1 MARRQRR
8 SARRRNGVGAYQ
20 IRFGRLLRGAK
31 LKGKSAAER
40 RASFRKLIEKARSG
54 KPSASDVAAAKKA
67 NAAYVAKRRARKA
80 HRGGMTRKAYKA
92 MSPKARRA
100 MRRAKGLVFRR
111 GPIETLRLTG
121 VSRPESFRRVCLE
134 ARQAYVSVAAAQPEM
149 VGA

>member
-54 KPSASDVAAAKKA
+54 KASASDVAAAKKA

-92 MSPKARRA
+92 MSPKARRMA
-100 MRRAKGLVFRR
+100 AVRSPSARRIAASAS
-111 GPIETLRLTG
+111 P
-121 VSRPESFRRVCLE
+121 SACL
-134 ARQAYVSVAAAQPEM
+134 AHNL
-149 VGA
+149 